1 MDVLMRIDEY
11 LGEAGMPPTT
21 FGRLA
26 ARDPGLVRDLRRGR
40 RPRPPM
46 MARLHG
52 FLNRHHAG
60 HQA

>member
-1 MDVLMRIDEY
+1 MDVLTRIDEY

-26 ARDPGLVRDLRRGR
+26 ARDPGLVRALRRGR

-52 FLNRHHAG
+52 FLNSHHAG

>member
-1 MDVLMRIDEY
+1 MNVLRKIDEY

-21 FGRLA
+21 FGRLV
-26 ARDPGLVRDLRRGR
+26 ARDPRLVRDLRRGR

-60 HQA
+60 QQA

>member
-1 MDVLMRIDEY
+1 MDVLTRIDEY
-11 LGEAGMPPTT
+11 LGEAGTPPTT

-26 ARDPGLVRDLRRGR
+26 ARDPRLVRGLRRGR

-52 FLNRHHAG
+52 FLNRHHVG
-60 HQA
+60 DQA

>member
-1 MDVLMRIDEY
+1 MDVLMRMDEY

-26 ARDPGLVRDLRRGR
+26 ARDPRLVRDPRRDR

-46 MARLHG
+46 MARLQS

>member
-1 MDVLMRIDEY
+1 MDVLMRMDKY

-26 ARDPGLVRDLRRGR
+26 ARDSRLVRDPRRGR

-46 MARLHG
+46 MARLHR
-52 FLNRHHAG
+52 FLNRHHVG
-60 HQA
+60 DQA

>member
-1 MDVLMRIDEY
+1 MDVLTRIDEY

-26 ARDPGLVRDLRRGR
+26 ARDPRLVRDLRRDR

-46 MARLHG
+46 MARLQS

>member
-1 MDVLMRIDEY
+1 MDVLMRIGEY
-11 LGEAGMPPTT
+11 LGEAGMRPTT

-40 RPRPPM
+40 RPLPPM

>member
-1 MDVLMRIDEY
+1 MDVLMRMDEY

-26 ARDPGLVRDLRRGR
+26 APDPRLVRDLRRDR

-46 MARLHG
+46 MARLQS